1 MSAGDPS
8 IIPTALAWRAEGRNV
23 ALATVIQTWGSA
35 PRPVGS
41 QLAIDGQGNFLGSV
55 SGGCVEGEVIAEAA
69 EVLFSLKTKVL
80 QFGVEDRIAWKAG
93 LACGG
98 TIRIVLEPLAVGRED
113 VRLLHLLAED
123 INARRKAVLVT
134 DLTTGKRSLAH
145 GPDDL
150 GRDLAPALEEAF
162 SHDRSIAVPGS
173 SGEVF
178 INMFAPTTHLVVVG
192 AVHVAQA
199 LAPMARAL
207 GHDVMIVDPR
217 AAFATQERFGDIRIV
232 RDWPDEALP
241 VLGLDA
247 ATAVVVL
254 SHDAKLDDAALIS
267 ALASDAFY
275 VGALG
280 SRKTH
285 ATRVERLKHAGL
297 SVADIARIHA
307 PIGLDI
313 GALGASEIALSI
325 IAEIVTVQRGK
336 DRARP

>member
-1 MSAGDPS
+1 
-8 IIPTALAWRAEGRNV
+8 
-23 ALATVIQTWGSA
+23 
-35 PRPVGS
+35 
-41 QLAIDGQGNFLGSV
+41 
-55 SGGCVEGEVIAEAA
+55 
-69 EVLFSLKTKVL
+69 
-80 QFGVEDRIAWKAG
+80 
-93 LACGG
+93 
-98 TIRIVLEPLAVGRED
+98 
-113 VRLLHLLAED
+113 
-123 INARRKAVLVT
+123 
-134 DLTTGKRSLAH
+134 
-145 GPDDL
+145 
-150 GRDLAPALEEAF
+150 
-162 SHDRSIAVPGS
+162 
-173 SGEVF
+173 
-178 INMFAPTTHLVVVG
+178 
-192 AVHVAQA
+192 
-199 LAPMARAL
+199 MARAL
-207 GHDVMIVDPR
+207 GHDVIIVDPR

-241 VLGLDA
+241 ALGLDA

-336 DRARP
+336 NRARP